1 MIEYETQ
8 RLLIRRYTELDWKD
22 LYEYLSDEEVVKFE
36 PYEIVTLEQAKEE
49 VLYRSNDDCYYA
61 VCLKESNKL
70 IGNVYIA
77 KQDFDTWEVG
87 YVFNTSYQGKG
98 YATEAVRTLVDIAFE
113 DWGARRVIAM
123 CNPIN
128 THSWK
133 LMERLGMRREGTL
146 LQNIYFKTDQE
157 GNPIWCDTYEYG
169 ILKEEWNSL

>member
-1 MIEYETQ
+1 MIGHETE
-8 RLLIRRYTELDWKD
+8 RLLIRRFTELDWKD
-22 LYEYLSDEEVVKFE
+22 LYEYLSDEGVVKFE
-36 PYEIVTLEQAKEE
+36 PYETFTLEQSKEE
-49 VLYRSNDDCYYA
+49 AIYRSNDECYYA
-61 VCLKESNKL
+61 VCLKESYKL

-98 YATEAVRTLVDIAFE
+98 YATEAVRKLIGIAFK

-133 LMERLGMRREGTL
+133 LLERLGMRREGTL
-146 LQNIYFKTDQE
+146 LQNIYFKIDQE

-169 ILKEEWNSL
+169 ILKGEWFS